1 MSTTSITFKSFRVS
15 SLYHKQLPLAKK
27 IITDEQ
33 GWLRV
38 ERFAEPEIERKQA
51 ETNVVLSDISHIHK
65 VSIKGKDTLD
75 FINHKLLIDKT
86 SKTQMAY
93 ECNVPDNSYSL
104 CCLMTPDEALFLSAS
119 DALGAL
125 RTKEIGNCVHSTDVT
140 SFFAGTY
147 FLGPQSREVVSKLT
161 ELDIRPKSFGNLSV
175 QFIEAFHVQCILLRL
190 DLNRLLGYALFFDRG
205 FGEYL
210 WDRIIYAGKELSLS
224 PIGRTTMND
233 LGWRWG

>member
-1 MSTTSITFKSFRVS
+1 LSTTSLTFKPFRVS
-15 SLYHKQLPLAKK
+15 SLYYKQLPLAKK

-65 VSIKGKDTLD
+65 VSIKGKGTID
-75 FINHKLLIDKT
+75 FINHKLLVDKI
-86 SKTQMAY
+86 SKPQTAQ
-93 ECNVPDNSYSL
+93 ECNILDNSYAL
-104 CCLMTPDEALFLSAS
+104 CCSMTSDEALLLSAS

-125 RTKEIGNCVHSTDVT
+125 KTEDMGNCVHSTDVT
-140 SFFAGTY
+140 SFFTGLY

-175 QFIEAFHVQCILLRL
+175 QFMETFHVQCILLRV
-190 DLNRLLGYALFFDRG
+190 DLKGLLGYWLFFDRG

-210 WDRIIYAGKELSLS
+210 WDRIIYAGKEFSLSL
-224 PIGRTTMND
+224 IGRATLND
-233 LGWRWG
+233 LGWRCG

>member
-1 MSTTSITFKSFRVS
+1 LSTASLTFKPFRVS
-15 SLYHKQLPLAKK
+15 SLYNKQLLLAKK

-38 ERFAEPEIERKQA
+38 ERFAEPEMERRQA

-75 FINHKLLIDKT
+75 FINHRLLIDKIP
-86 SKTQMAY
+86 KTQMAY
-93 ECNVPDNSYSL
+93 ECKVPDSYAL
-104 CCLMTPDEALFLSAS
+104 CCVLAPDEALLLSTS
-119 DALGAL
+119 DAPSAL
-125 RTKEIGNCVHSTDVT
+125 KAEDMGTCVHPTDVT
-140 SFFAGTY
+140 SFFAGIY

-190 DLNRLLGYALFFDRG
+190 DLNGLLGYVLFFDRG

-210 WDRIIYAGKELSLS
+210 WDRIIYAGKEFSLSL
-224 PIGRTTMND
+224 IGRATLND
-233 LGWRWG
+233 LEWRWG

>member
-1 MSTTSITFKSFRVS
+1 VS

-27 IITDEQ
+27 IITDDQ

-65 VSIKGKDTLD
+65 VSLKGKDTLD
-75 FINHKLLIDKT
+75 FINPKLLVDKIP
-86 SKTQMAY
+86 KTQMAY
-93 ECNVPDNSYSL
+93 ECKVPDNSYAL
-104 CCLMTPDEALFLSAS
+104 CCVMTPDEALLLSTS

-125 RTKEIGNCVHSTDVT
+125 KTENVGKCVHSTDVT

-161 ELDIRPKSFGNLSV
+161 ELDIRPKSFVNLSV
-175 QFIEAFHVQCILLRL
+175 QFVESFHVQCILLRL
-190 DLNRLLGYALFFDRG
+190 DLNGLLGYALFFDRG

-210 WDRIIYAGKELSLS
+210 WDRIIYAGKEFSLS
-224 PIGRTTMND
+224 PIGRATLNN
-233 LGWRWG
+233 LGWKWG